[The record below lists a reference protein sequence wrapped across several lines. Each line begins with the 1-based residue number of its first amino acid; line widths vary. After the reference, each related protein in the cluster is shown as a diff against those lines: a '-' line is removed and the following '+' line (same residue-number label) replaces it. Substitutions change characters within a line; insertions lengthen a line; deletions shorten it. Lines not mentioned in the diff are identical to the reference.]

1 MDSYGKNSSGT
12 AKEDEPLISKSDED
26 RSMKLRIQPRRTF
39 IVEPLLVL
47 YSLAGITIMALRSQ
61 YMYQKI
67 ASDMGID
74 LKNLSG
80 KFIPSIH

>member
-1 MDSYGKNSSGT
+1 MDSYRKNSSGS
-12 AKEDEPLISKSDED
+12 AKEDEPLISKSDEAI
-26 RSMKLRIQPRRTF
+26 KLRIQPRRTF

-47 YSLAGITIMALRSQ
+47 YSLAGMPIMALRSQ

-74 LKNLSG
+74 LNNLSG
-80 KFIPSIH
+80 KLIPSIH

>member
-1 MDSYGKNSSGT
+1 MDSYRKNSSGS
-12 AKEDEPLISKSDED
+12 AKEDEPLISKSDEAI
-26 RSMKLRIQPRRTF
+26 KLRIQPRRTF

-47 YSLAGITIMALRSQ
+47 YSLAGMPIMALRSQ

-80 KFIPSIH
+80 KLIPSIH

>member
-1 MDSYGKNSSGT
+1 MDSYRKNSSGS
-12 AKEDEPLISKSDED
+12 AKEDEPLISKSDEAI
-26 RSMKLRIQPRRTF
+26 KLRIQPRRTF

-47 YSLAGITIMALRSQ
+47 YSLAGMPIMALRSQ

>member
-1 MDSYGKNSSGT
+1 MDSYRKNSSGSAT
-12 AKEDEPLISKSDED
+12 EDEPLISKSDEAI
-26 RSMKLRIQPRRTF
+26 KLRIQPRRTF
-39 IVEPLLVL
+39 VVEPLLVL
-47 YSLAGITIMALRSQ
+47 YSLAGMPIMALRSQ

>member
-1 MDSYGKNSSGT
+1 MDSYRENSSGST
-12 AKEDEPLISKSDED
+12 KEDEPLISKSDEAI
-26 RSMKLRIQPRRTF
+26 KLRIQPRRTF
-39 IVEPLLVL
+39 VVEPLLVL
-47 YSLAGITIMALRSQ
+47 YSLAGMPIMALRSQ

-80 KFIPSIH
+80 KLIPSIH

>member
-1 MDSYGKNSSGT
+1 MDSYRKNSSGS
-12 AKEDEPLISKSDED
+12 AKEDEPLISKSDEAI
-26 RSMKLRIQPRRTF
+26 KLRIQPRRTF
-39 IVEPLLVL
+39 VVEPLLVL
-47 YSLAGITIMALRSQ
+47 YSLAGMPIMALRSQ

-80 KFIPSIH
+80 KLIPSIH